1 MFFSYLSTMC
11 PRISCA
17 KTQCDVIILACLR
30 FVYSKALTIRY
41 QNEARV
47 ELSWMV
53 LFVQFLH
60 HILQGTRRKLHRVNL
75 TRKDIW
81 DCYQGLTGASPL
93 TIPEVFAKVNPLVF
107 PSCL

>member
-1 MFFSYLSTMC
+1 MSTMS

-17 KTQCDVIILACLR
+17 KTQRDVIILACLR

-53 LFVQFLH
+53 
-60 HILQGTRRKLHRVNL
+60 
-75 TRKDIW
+75 
-81 DCYQGLTGASPL
+81 
-93 TIPEVFAKVNPLVF
+93 
-107 PSCL
+107 

>member
-1 MFFSYLSTMC
+1 MFFSYSSTIS

-41 QNEARV
+41 EARV

-53 LFVQFLH
+53 LFVHFLH
-60 HILQGTRRKLHRVNL
+60 HILQGTRRKLDRVNL
-75 TRKDIW
+75 TRKDFW
-81 DCYQGLTGASPL
+81 DCYQGLTDASPL
-93 TIPEVFAKVNPLVF
+93 TIPDVFANPVVF